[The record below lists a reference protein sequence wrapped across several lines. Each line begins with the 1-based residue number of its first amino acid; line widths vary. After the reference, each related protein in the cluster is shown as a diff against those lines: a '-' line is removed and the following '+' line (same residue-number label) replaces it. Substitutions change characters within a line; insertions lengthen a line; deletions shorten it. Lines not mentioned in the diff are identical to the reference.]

1 MGLFNFKNEKK
12 MFNGVVFTC
21 RHFMDKGERV
31 TYISHKENGD
41 YECFCDI
48 LHWPQRHIVKI
59 MYRFE

>member
-1 MGLFNFKNEKK
+1 MINNMGLFNFKNDQK

-48 LHWPQRHIVKI
+48 LH
-59 MYRFE
+59 